1 MNAAK
6 VSPTDRRMHTPPRA
20 ETMTE
25 RAWAAFAMRVAEQ
38 DMDSLSD
45 VFDIAKKF
53 SQKII

>member
-1 MNAAK
+1 
-6 VSPTDRRMHTPPRA
+6 
-20 ETMTE
+20 MTE

-38 DMDSLSD
+38 DLDSLSD

>member
-38 DMDSLSD
+38 DLDSLSD